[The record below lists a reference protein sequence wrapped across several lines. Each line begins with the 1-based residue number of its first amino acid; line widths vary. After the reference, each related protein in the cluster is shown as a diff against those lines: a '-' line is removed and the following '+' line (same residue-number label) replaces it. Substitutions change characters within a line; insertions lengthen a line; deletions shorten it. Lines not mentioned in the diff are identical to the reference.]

1 MIILLVIW
9 FLFLFVYI
17 IYNIYGLFR
26 MMQMRIRGD
35 ATMLMISIYL
45 ILIFV
50 IIAASILL
58 VSQLNW
64 QTNFDLLNF

>member
-1 MIILLVIW
+1 MYILLIIW

-17 IYNIYGLFR
+17 VYNIYGLIR
-26 MMQMRIRGD
+26 MMQMRIKGD
-35 ATMLMISIYL
+35 ATMLMIAIYL

-58 VSQLNW
+58 ISQLNW
-64 QTNFDLLNF
+64 PTNFDLFKF